1 MGCATRIGVKDKTVN
16 KSKQPY
22 TLAGHFIV
30 GGHARHALKASLA
43 FGVVAVAMAF
53 GSSHLTAWAAE
64 GLLHSIR
71 FDPASRHFL
80 METTGSVKASL
91 NTLTIAGR
99 KRIIIDLE
107 NTDISGELPR
117 DALLLQDLREQLP
130 ALKNITVNEY
140 GGNGRPIVRVLLDLQ
155 GEPGSVR
162 MVRNQGPHIELELSD
177 YADAGSSTD
186 VGAPLISKP
195 KHPIVQA
202 PGNAMSLPSQATA
215 YPSLPNYSDNPPRSA
230 QSAPIPTQS
239 HAQQIPDVRNT
250 YGPSSSGASSFESAS
265 AQHSSQ
271 TQSTQSQRNAAAAGQ
286 LEQIKRTLVNMNN
299 RYAQLEQ
306 ENNGL
311 KRQIADLGKQHSVDH
326 AAGVSQLQSQLDFTS
341 NRNTELNAQVQT
353 LTGRVNEL
361 QSRLE
366 HSRNENTSSPKLD
379 EMKRTLVTMNQRYD
393 QLSQEKQLLSQQL
406 EQARQQSQ
414 LQAKQQA
421 TQAESSRDQRLQQAL
436 QEKSIQEQKLQQAL
450 QDKSNQEQQLQQALQ
465 DKSSQ
470 GQQLQQVSQEKAQLS
485 QQIASLK
492 TQLASR
498 TTASTQA
505 NVSSA
510 ELQDLRQKLSQA
522 QQAMTDSLKT
532 IQDQNQEMAYLRNQ
546 VNTVKAGMS
555 DAAKTQ
561 ISSMQSAAEQKD
573 GTIRDLRQQLSVA
586 QVSSASNARY
596 ESQLAEL
603 KNQVETV
610 NRQLQDKSAKL
621 QASESRQQELQQ
633 QAAMLKTQLTQMET
647 TENQL
652 QNAQQQLASAKTQI
666 AQLQA
671 DEGQLK
677 AARQDLSDLKAEV
690 ERLKALHAATSKA
703 SKTST
708 PNAAQNTQA
717 QKQVQDLSQQLSAL
731 RQENADLKTSLASKP
746 GNTTSSASASPDA
759 EAAYQ
764 EAKTAQKAKKTI
776 DALDKYKQAL
786 LLDPG
791 NGHYAVD
798 YSAALSED
806 HQYAEAIDVLRRYLQ
821 RNPVDRDAY
830 NQLGKVYLLN
840 DQADAANQSFTRAIP
855 ISTLNNYATSLKKL
869 GRMGEAEN
877 VFKLALSIN
886 PKDSEV
892 LFNLGN
898 LYNNQNKLP
907 LARDKYL
914 EAIQVRPDF
923 AEAHYN
929 LGLIFSKLGNNAQAV
944 THLEKFLQLSPNAR
958 NAETIRAY
966 VQKLKA

>member
-1 MGCATRIGVKDKTVN
+1 VN
-16 KSKQPY
+16 KSKQSY

-30 GGHARHALKASLA
+30 GGHALHTLKTSLA
-43 FGVVAVAMAF
+43 FGVAAVAMAF

-99 KRIIIDLE
+99 KRVIIDLE
-107 NTDISGELPR
+107 NTDISGDLPR
-117 DALLLQDLREQLP
+117 DTLLLQDLREQLP

-155 GEPGSVR
+155 GEPGSVH
-162 MVRNQGPHIELELSD
+162 MIRNQGPHIELELSD
-177 YADAGSSTD
+177 YADAGSSID

-202 PGNAMSLPSQATA
+202 PDNALNLPSHATT
-215 YPSLPNYSDNPPRSA
+215 YPSPSNYGDNPLRSA

-239 HAQQIPDVRNT
+239 HVQRIPDVRNT
-250 YGPSSSGASSFESAS
+250 YGPSSLGASSFESAS
-265 AQHSSQ
+265 AQRSSQ
-271 TQSTQSQRNAAAAGQ
+271 AQSTQTQRNTATASQ

-311 KRQIADLGKQHSVDH
+311 KRQIADLGKQRSTDH

-361 QSRLE
+361 QSRLD

-393 QLSQEKQLLSQQL
+393 QLNQEKQLLSQQL

-421 TQAESSRDQRLQQAL
+421 TQAEANRDQRLQQAL

-450 QDKSNQEQQLQQALQ
+450 QDKSSQEQQLQQALQ
-465 DKSSQ
+465 DKSNQ
-470 GQQLQQVSQEKAQLS
+470 EQQLQQVSQEKAQLS

-532 IQDQNQEMAYLRNQ
+532 IQEQNQEMAYLRNQ

-561 ISSMQSAAEQKD
+561 ISSLQSAAEQKD

-610 NRQLQDKSAKL
+610 NQQLQDKSAKL

-633 QAAMLKTQLTQMET
+633 QAAMLKAQLTQMEA

-666 AQLQA
+666 TQLQA

-677 AARQDLSDLKAEV
+677 AAQQDLSGLKAEV
-690 ERLKALHAATSKA
+690 ERLKVLQAATAKA
-703 SKTST
+703 SKSSSNT
-708 PNAAQNTQA
+708 AQNTQA
-717 QKQVQDLSQQLSAL
+717 QKQVQDLSQQLSVL
-731 RQENADLKTSLASKP
+731 RQENADLKTSLSSKP
-746 GNTTSSASASPDA
+746 SNTASSAGANPDA

-791 NGHYAVD
+791 NGRYAVD

-929 LGLIFSKLGNNAQAV
+929 LGLIFSKLGNNVQAV
-944 THLEKFLQLSPNAR
+944 AHLEKFLQLSPNAR